1 VPRPPKPSQ
10 TAAALS
16 AAVFSPLAGR
26 AAAAPGPVYAL
37 HVGDTWLEPW
47 EGARMEAQRVAE
59 HPGMHRYCAT
69 AGIPPLVD
77 ALVEKLRARN
87 GLAVEREG
95 VLVTAGA
102 TSGLSCAL
110 GALADP
116 GEEVLVLAPFWPL
129 VRGIVRSQRALPVEV
144 PFFDRVHSAADAV
157 AAVEE
162 RLSPRTVALYFS
174 SPSNP
179 SGRVLPRGW
188 LEALGELARRHDLWL
203 LSDEV
208 YEDYV
213 YRGEHV
219 SVGTLAPERTVSVF
233 SFSKAYGMAGNR
245 VGYLAAPP
253 AVAAEIHKLQVH
265 SSYHAPTAAQHAA
278 LAALRGGASW
288 VAAAR
293 AGYAAAGAEAARVLG
308 LPPPEGSMFLFVDAR
323 AGLDARGTSGLL
335 EDCFGAGVL
344 VAPGA
349 SSGSDYEGWLR
360 LCYSCLP
367 PADVAE
373 GVRRLAGVLRAR
385 A

>member
-1 VPRPPKPSQ
+1 
-10 TAAALS
+10 
-16 AAVFSPLAGR
+16 VFSPLAAR
-26 AAAAPGPVYAL
+26 AAASPGPLYAL
-37 HVGDTWLEPW
+37 HVGDTWLEPF
-47 EGARMEAQRVAE
+47 EGARMEAQRVAD
-59 HPGMHRYCAT
+59 HPGLHRYCET

-87 GLAVEREG
+87 RLPADRDG

-102 TSGLSCAL
+102 TSGLACAI
-110 GALADP
+110 GALADA
-116 GEEVLVLAPFWPL
+116 GEEVLILAPFWPL
-129 VRGIVRSQRALPVEV
+129 VRGIVRSQRAVPVEV

-157 AAVEE
+157 AAIEE
-162 RLSPRTVALYFS
+162 RLSPRSVALYFS

-179 SGRVLPRGW
+179 SGRVLPRAW
-188 LEALGELARRHDLWL
+188 LEALAELARRADLWL

-219 SVGTLAPERTVSVF
+219 SIGTLAPERTVSLF

-253 AVAAEIHKLQVH
+253 ALAGEIHKLQVH
-265 SSYHAPTAAQHAA
+265 SSYHAPTAAQRAAHAA
-278 LAALRGGASW
+278 LAGGAAW
-288 VAAAR
+288 LGAAR
-293 AGYAAAGAEAARVLG
+293 ASYAAAGADAARALG

-323 AGLDARGTSGLL
+323 ERAAERGTAALL
-335 EDCFGAGVL
+335 DECFEAGVL

-349 SSGSDYEGWLR
+349 SSGADYEGWLR

-373 GVRRLAGVLRAR
+373 GVRRLAGVLTAR